1 MNIKDYL
8 KGQFI
13 NPPFEDANIL
23 TILAKRGIAEDA
35 EHDTISEKSRDLAY
49 ADLLMT
55 LVTMFSGGGATKKRG
70 NWSETAAQVSVGI
83 NDRLS
88 FTKTARAIYKKYGE
102 SISYTM
108 KDITNRW

>member
-13 NPPFEDANIL
+13 NPPFEDVNL
-23 TILAKRGIAEDA
+23 STVLAKRGIAEDA
-35 EHDTISEKSRDLAY
+35 EHDTVSEQDRELAY

-70 NWSETAAQVSVGI
+70 NWSETAAQVSIGI

-88 FTKTARAIYKKYGE
+88 FTKTAREIYKKYGE
-102 SISYTM
+102 SINYTI